1 MLNDLL
7 WLVYA
12 YLAFVSIFAV
22 PAALVWVVRA
32 FFKAHGA
39 TKADAEMRKLA
50 RGHLSHNSFN

>member
-22 PAALVWVVRA
+22 PAALVWVVHK
-32 FFKAHGA
+32 FIKAH
-39 TKADAEMRKLA
+39 ERPKLKE
-50 RGHLSHNSFN
+50 S

>member
-22 PAALVWVVRA
+22 PAALVWVVHKIL
-32 FFKAHGA
+32 KAHEQPKPTPESA
-39 TKADAEMRKLA
+39 PA
-50 RGHLSHNSFN
+50 HLPDGLCLPR

>member
-22 PAALVWVVRA
+22 PAALVWVVHTIL
-32 FFKAHGA
+32 KAHEQPKPA
-39 TKADAEMRKLA
+39 PE
-50 RGHLSHNSFN
+50 